1 MGHHVHMLIVC
12 QHYGILTLQA
22 TSIGP
27 YFRMKL
33 NWVAGLFDIL
43 PEELGKCTVLRFIVF
58 LGQHPKSNLFW
69 VSIPPLLHSYNILFL
84 FPCPDYFSTFPTKN
98 SILPSWILIPS
109 LTIFYPK
116 PFQWMQVAF
125 STVSYDSDTLYFWL
139 TKEIDL
145 VQNWRIKNKILKL
158 FFAESHFKMRKSR
171 FIYPRHFIAKRLRKW
186 KYDVQWH
193 FFHMKLFSNIFR

>member
-1 MGHHVHMLIVC
+1 MWDYGEQLERAILPPSTYHPQLQQPTLLKITGLIPSYCHAPMGHHVHMLIVC

-139 TKEIDL
+139 TKEIDHL
-145 VQNWRIKNKILKL
+145 SYRPWNMGLYV
-158 FFAESHFKMRKSR
+158 
-171 FIYPRHFIAKRLRKW
+171 
-186 KYDVQWH
+186 
-193 FFHMKLFSNIFR
+193 